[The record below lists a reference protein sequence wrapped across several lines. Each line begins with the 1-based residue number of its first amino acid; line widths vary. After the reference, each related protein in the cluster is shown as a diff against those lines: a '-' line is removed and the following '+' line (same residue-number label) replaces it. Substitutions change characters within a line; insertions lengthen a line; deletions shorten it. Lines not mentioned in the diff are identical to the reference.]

1 MLVTE
6 ATATVILA
14 SVAVMSAAVA
24 MTTIDV
30 GSSSMLAGTAAETS
44 AATMMQLL
52 HVVAQHLS

>member
-1 MLVTE
+1 
-6 ATATVILA
+6 
-14 SVAVMSAAVA
+14 MSAAVA